1 MQEIINSFGIDW
13 KIFTAEIVNFLILII
28 ILYFFVFKK
37 IFVNLDKRKKII
49 ADGVKKSEL
58 AEDTLR
64 NAETEKGKI
73 ITEAR
78 AEASNKINEAVN
90 IAKEKQDEILEEA
103 KNKANEI
110 IENGKN
116 LGEKQKKSIISAAD
130 KEIAKLAILSAEK
143 VLAEK

>member
-1 MQEIINSFGIDW
+1 MQELINSFGIDW
-13 KIFTAEIVNFLILII
+13 KMFTAEVVNFLVVIA

-49 ADGVKKSEL
+49 ADGIKKSEL
-58 AEDTLR
+58 AEETLQK
-64 NAETEKGKI
+64 AEKEKGWI

-78 AEASNKINEAVN
+78 AKASNKINEAVN
-90 IAKEKQDEILEEA
+90 TAKEKQDKILEEA

-110 IENGKN
+110 IEDGKR
-116 LGEKQKKSIISAAD
+116 LGEKQKKSIISEAD